1 MDLMEV
7 KNISEIVIKKQGYAL
22 DSIPEFGNKIYISN
36 VINMHNGARIS
47 RIPIESIPQ
56 KNLDLFI
63 KVNKAM
69 EITCSGLDFLSDD
82 ITIDYDINNGR
93 ILEVN
98 GTPDTEI
105 HQKIKNYNFFEKI
118 VNSIFL

>member
-1 MDLMEV
+1 M
-7 KNISEIVIKKQGYAL
+7 KKQGFVL
-22 DSIPEFGNKIYISN
+22 TDVPPKDEKIFISN
-36 VINMHNGARIS
+36 VINMHNGARIA

-56 KNLDLFI
+56 KNIDLFL

-69 EITCSGLDFLSDD
+69 DINCSGLDFLSDD
-82 ITIDYDINNGR
+82 ITVEYDVNNAH

-105 HQKIKNYNFFEKI
+105 HQKIDGYNFFEKF
-118 VNSIFL
+118 VSSIF